1 MQTVSAFFPDFIPP
15 QPAHC
20 TFAKKAAGTEAAEVH
35 ILAKDYILKEIVKQR
50 IVQANCH
57 GA

>member
-1 MQTVSAFFPDFIPP
+1 MQTVSAFFPDFIPR

-20 TFAKKAAGTEAAEVH
+20 TFTKKAAGTEAAEV
-35 ILAKDYILKEIVKQR
+35 YILKEVVKQR
-50 IVQANCH
+50 IIQANCH